1 MFSYIQGIQLN
12 HKERYRGID
21 MDKDVRCE
29 DTLCSCLYFAS
40 NKLNRLISKMAD
52 EEFSK
57 IGLSTSHTFTLMA
70 INTEPG
76 LSQRELSKVMNIKPS
91 TTSRFIDQLEIK
103 GFVVRKVQGKTS
115 YIYPTEKGESLKEEI
130 QECWKNLYNRYSKI
144 LGENEGIKLTKLI
157 YDSANELE
165 EKFND

>member
-1 MFSYIQGIQLN
+1 MEKN
-12 HKERYRGID
+12 
-21 MDKDVRCE
+21 VRCE

-57 IGLSTSHTFTLMA
+57 IGLSTSHTFALMV

-76 LSQRELSKVMNIKPS
+76 LPQMELSKILNIKPS

-103 GFVVRKVQGKTS
+103 GLAMRKAKGKIS
-115 YIYPTEKGESLKEEI
+115 YIYPTEKGEKLKEEI
-130 QECWKNLYNRYSKI
+130 EECWQNLYNRYSKI
-144 LGENEGIKLTKLI
+144 LGEKEGIELTKLI
-157 YDSANELE
+157 YNTANELE
-165 EKFND
+165 DKFND